1 MANVVLVSGS
11 TDWGATGSW
20 DTASVPVD
28 TDSVFLRNSSANI
41 ITNLSQG
48 SVDLTL
54 LEIERSFT
62 GDVAASSSEL
72 SITATTLNIG
82 RQLGVQTEAQAG
94 SDRIK
99 INLGSV
105 QSTMNVY
112 YSASSSAD
120 SGFEPIRLRGTH
132 ASNVLNVYGGIVGI
146 ATNDPDDTAT
156 LATVNQ
162 FAGTLN
168 LGGGCTLTTLYIDGG
183 NSIMSVRSAFTTLNQ
198 NAGTVTR
205 YGSGAATTIS
215 QKAGT
220 LNDYGTGTITT
231 LNVFPGSTTNKW
243 SGAATVTTLNL
254 YGRVDLS
261 NATGTITFTNTNILS
276 EQAVIFDPLGRAV
289 FTNAVA
295 AGVGV
300 RTWTY
305 IGKGGST
312 YAITA

>member
-1 MANVVLVSGS
+1 VRGRP
-11 TDWGATGSW
+11 T
-20 DTASVPVD
+20 
-28 TDSVFLRNSSANI
+28 
-41 ITNLSQG
+41 
-48 SVDLTL
+48 
-54 LEIERSFT
+54 
-62 GDVAASSSEL
+62 L
-72 SITATTLNIG
+72 SITHTVLNVG
-82 RQLGVQTEAQAG
+82 RQLGIQTESQAG

-99 INLGSV
+99 INGGSV
-105 QSTMNVY
+105 QAVVSVY
-112 YSASSSAD
+112 YTASSSAD
-120 SGFEPIRLRGTH
+120 TGFEPFRWRGTH

-162 FAGTLN
+162 FGGTLN
-168 LGGGCTLTTLYIDGG
+168 LGAGCTLTTIYVDGG
-183 NSIMSVRSAFTTLNQ
+183 NSIMSVRSAFTALNQ
-198 NAGTVTR
+198 AAGTVTR
-205 YGSGAATTIS
+205 HGSGASTTIS
-215 QKAGT
+215 LKGGT

-231 LNVFPGSTTNKW
+231 LNVFPGATTNKW

-261 NATGTITFTNTNILS
+261 NATGAITFTNTNILS
-276 EQAVIFDPLGRAV
+276 EQAVIFDPLGRVV

-295 AGVGV
+295 AGAGV